1 MDYVQLLGIIHVL
14 NFGIRLYTA
23 PLTSY
28 STMIFIKATTKTPAS
43 QWYERDVA

>member
-1 MDYVQLLGIIHVL
+1 MYNYWVLYNIL

-28 STMIFIKATTKTPAS
+28 STMIFIKATTKTLAS
-43 QWYERDVA
+43 QWHERDIA